1 MFLGSHLQRGPEGGS
16 CRARQQAALCNQSG
30 WRDTQVQAEYG
41 EMVGVR
47 LLNKEEE

>member
-16 CRARQQAALCNQSG
+16 LCSQSG
-30 WRDTQVQAEYG
+30 WGDTQVQAEYG
-41 EMVGVR
+41 EVVGLR